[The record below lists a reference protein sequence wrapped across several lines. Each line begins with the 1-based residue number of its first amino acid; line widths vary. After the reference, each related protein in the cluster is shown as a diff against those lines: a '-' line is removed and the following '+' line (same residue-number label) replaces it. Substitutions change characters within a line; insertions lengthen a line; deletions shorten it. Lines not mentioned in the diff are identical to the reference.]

1 VTLNELQASPNSDYY
16 YRLHYASAQ
25 LPKLQSATVLVNFV
39 SIFYINNSSVSLA
52 HVKDLPSNK
61 RPTRHKVIHY
71 QAQFGISRK
80 VYKDHR

>member
-1 VTLNELQASPNSDYY
+1 MNYKHLQTVITTVVYIMHQPNFQCN
-16 YRLHYASAQ
+16 RAQ
-25 LPKLQSATVLVNFV
+25 LYWFIFV
-39 SIFYINNSSVSLA
+39 SIFYINSSSMLLT

-71 QAQFGISRK
+71 KAQFGISRK